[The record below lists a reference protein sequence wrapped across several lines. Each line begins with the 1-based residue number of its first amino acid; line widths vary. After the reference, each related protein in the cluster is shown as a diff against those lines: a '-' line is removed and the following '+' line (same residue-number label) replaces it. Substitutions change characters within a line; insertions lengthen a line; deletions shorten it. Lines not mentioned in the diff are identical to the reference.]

1 MSYLDR
7 LKSPRPRAGQG
18 ARPTPVRLRRRR
30 AVASARGDELWALLG
45 HGGLD
50 RLGGRGDPRPMATS
64 PEEQSEPLVR
74 EPLAARA
81 FPHRQVGAKS
91 HAHDLSSAIVSC
103 SSVLGLHNGTTNSAP
118 SLN

>member
-30 AVASARGDELWALLG
+30 AVASARGYELWPPLG
-45 HGGLD
+45 HGGLG
-50 RLGGRGDPRPMATS
+50 RLGGRRDPRPMATS

-74 EPLAARA
+74 EPLPACPL
-81 FPHRQVGAKS
+81 PHRLCAWETLSLSAQVEL
-91 HAHDLSSAIVSC
+91 DNC
-103 SSVLGLHNGTTNSAP
+103 ECQ
-118 SLN
+118 